1 MLRLQRFGQLVLQG
15 FCGDSRC
22 VGHSSVDGG
31 VRACGERKRDPL
43 DVIVRAEEIAAASAQ
58 DGEGG
63 GAGEH
68 QVWSEGRRREDERR

>member
-1 MLRLQRFGQLVLQG
+1 
-15 FCGDSRC
+15 
-22 VGHSSVDGG
+22 
-31 VRACGERKRDPL
+31 L